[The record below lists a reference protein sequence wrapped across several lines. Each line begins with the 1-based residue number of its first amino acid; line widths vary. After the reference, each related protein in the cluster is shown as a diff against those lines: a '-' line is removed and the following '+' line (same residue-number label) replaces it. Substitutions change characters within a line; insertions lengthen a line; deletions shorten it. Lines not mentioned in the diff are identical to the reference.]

1 MGDLRYNEGVINS
14 FTNGTINEI
23 PVQSG
28 HIHLDCQAELHKKE
42 LTENSFVKD
51 ITNSVDVKNGDIIY
65 VQAHPRSLIEFKDVQ
80 KDKYY
85 WNFSGQQLY
94 KFKLSEDVNPWVDLG
109 WEVIP
114 VIGEPPIVLNTK
126 LESFNK
132 DAYYYNETITTRPE
146 LYHWSEALGWEMI
159 SVMEIIFQDPSTV
172 GYDIDTVD
180 YKILYFD
187 AGHNKIYRVDPFIY
201 LENIEFTSSWKNGDK
216 YTIYERTFDFYRQIQ
231 DTFIDVNSDTR
242 IDYKALTFVANI
254 NKIKEPIEGNVYYDS
269 KSQEIYI
276 CSNGSLIK
284 VEQGNKIIPQEI
296 FY

>member
-1 MGDLRYNEGVINS
+1 MSDLRYNEGVINS
-14 FTNGTINEI
+14 FTNGTIDEI

-51 ITNSVDVKNGDIIY
+51 ITNSVDVQNGDIIY

-94 KFKLSEDVNPWVDLG
+94 KFKLSEDVNPWIDLG
-109 WEVIP
+109 WEVVP

-231 DTFIDVNSDTR
+231 DTFIDVNNNTR
-242 IDYKALTFVANI
+242 IDYKAVIFVANI

-276 CSNGSLIK
+276 CSNGSLVKI
-284 VEQGNKIIPQEI
+284 EQENKIIPQEI